1 MKQEV
6 YKTLIINNDTITI
19 YRKFEKKENLYR
31 YSYDIKTIT
40 GWMAN
45 GGYGLNNQISHP
57 TYESILTSAFQ
68 VLNLPKET
76 IRQYKL
82 ETILLTSESVKKTLQ
97 DDN

>member
-1 MKQEV
+1 MKTFKILV
-6 YKTLIINNDTITI
+6 IDNSTITI

-45 GGYGLNNQISHP
+45 GGFGLNNQITHT
-57 TYESILTSAFQ
+57 TYESILQAALNT
-68 VLNLPKET
+68 LNLPKET

-82 ETILLTSESVKKTLQ
+82 ETILKE
-97 DDN
+97 

>member
-1 MKQEV
+1 MKE
-6 YKTLIINNDTITI
+6 YKTLCIDNSTITI

-45 GGYGLNNQISHP
+45 GGFGLNNQITHT
-57 TYESILTSAFQ
+57 TYESILQAALNT
-68 VLNLPKET
+68 LNLPKET

-82 ETILLTSESVKKTLQ
+82 TLLLQ
-97 DDN
+97 KENDNQS